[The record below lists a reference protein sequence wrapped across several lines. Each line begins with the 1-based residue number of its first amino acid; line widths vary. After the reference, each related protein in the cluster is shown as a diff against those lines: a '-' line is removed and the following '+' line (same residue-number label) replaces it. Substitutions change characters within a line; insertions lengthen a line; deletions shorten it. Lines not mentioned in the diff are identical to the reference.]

1 MDTGQGAGR
10 GDVTR
15 LLAQVRAGER
25 DALDRLL
32 PLVYDELRQ
41 LARRQLRRERGDHTL
56 HPTAL
61 VHEAY
66 LKLAGSGFDAADRAH
81 LLAIAA
87 RAMRQVLVDHAR
99 RHNAA
104 KRGGGWQRTTLH
116 DGVRL
121 IEFRAD
127 ELLALDRALEQL
139 DERQRRVVEYR
150 FFGGMEEK
158 EIAAALGISE
168 STVRREWVRARAW
181 LYRTLYDEADER

>member
-1 MDTGQGAGR
+1 MDAGEAASR
-10 GDVTR
+10 GEVTA
-15 LLAQVRAGER
+15 LLARLRAGES

-66 LKLAGSGFDAADRAH
+66 IKLAGSGFDASDRAH

-150 FFGGMEEK
+150 FFGGLEEK
-158 EIAAALGISE
+158 EIAAVLGISE
-168 STVRREWVRARAW
+168 TTVRREWVRARAW
-181 LYRTLYDEADER
+181 LYRTLYDEAEQH